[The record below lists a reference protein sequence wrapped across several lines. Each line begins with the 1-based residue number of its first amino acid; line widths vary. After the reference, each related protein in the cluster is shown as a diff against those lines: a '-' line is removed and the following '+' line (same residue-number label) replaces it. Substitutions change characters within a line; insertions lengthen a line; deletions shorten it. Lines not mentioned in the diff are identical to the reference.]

1 MLLSIEPDVCRV
13 AIVPVTKLSGPLV
26 ESTEPYRFEGDVV
39 VEGDVSGGVTLQ
51 AGGWIWVKG
60 SVHGATLEA
69 RQGIWVDRS
78 VKWARL
84 TTRATRILL
93 MQFQQQVQAILTD
106 LTQMCEYAKQIVGH
120 PRYAELT
127 RSRSFGEVMLLLAQ
141 QQFGPLQRRIRS
153 ARRILA
159 GLNIQEAQVNAEA
172 VLNALEHALYTGAL
186 PSIAEIV
193 QFTDA
198 LAEAAHRTIDLL
210 GAGGRDAP
218 VHTYVLIGSE
228 VDADGDVVIHGSGAE
243 QSVIRARGSVQVN
256 YLRDSRVKA
265 SSAVTVE
272 TVAASLNDSLLLE
285 VEPGGRIRVGTATV
299 PTPVRIGDW
308 SRTLAQRVRNVQIES
323 NYQGVINVTQSTS
336 PNQGGDPF
344 CPPDLPQYGMGNSV
358 DS

>member
-106 LTQMCEYAKQIVGH
+106 LTQMCEYAKRIVGH

-153 ARRILA
+153 S
-159 GLNIQEAQVNAEA
+159 
-172 VLNALEHALYTGAL
+172 
-186 PSIAEIV
+186 PSITLVWTAPP
-193 QFTDA
+193 
-198 LAEAAHRTIDLL
+198 RWS
-210 GAGGRDAP
+210 GCAGFR
-218 VHTYVLIGSE
+218 
-228 VDADGDVVIHGSGAE
+228 
-243 QSVIRARGSVQVN
+243 
-256 YLRDSRVKA
+256 
-265 SSAVTVE
+265 
-272 TVAASLNDSLLLE
+272 
-285 VEPGGRIRVGTATV
+285 
-299 PTPVRIGDW
+299 
-308 SRTLAQRVRNVQIES
+308 
-323 NYQGVINVTQSTS
+323 STWRK
-336 PNQGGDPF
+336 
-344 CPPDLPQYGMGNSV
+344 
-358 DS
+358 